1 MVENGLHYIFD
12 IQSPSILACLLVCL
26 SACLHSVTKDG
37 LSYSHS
43 LSGQKTHIY
52 IIYMDTLVFYLEKT
66 ANAPNAH

>member
-26 SACLHSVTKDG
+26 SACLYSVTKDG

-43 LSGQKTHIY
+43 LSGNSFLKLLGEKEQTVDAQKVKF
-52 IIYMDTLVFYLEKT
+52 LGE
-66 ANAPNAH
+66 